1 MILRMSKTFGLP
13 VFLCIALSVVCF
25 QAPTQCYGDD
35 EINIGIDLAQSII
48 NLQSCIQIITFHTS
62 IALNE
67 VNCATVTLT
76 ADTEQPVSMPIYLC
90 RSDSHGRFLAEI
102 LMEKIKDI
110 RDTLEIGEENL
121 FVLEGETKDGTPFY
135 GSQLLLVED
144 IKPKGR
150 P

>member
-1 MILRMSKTFGLP
+1 MYKTFGLSV
-13 VFLCIALSVVCF
+13 VFCIVLSVVCF
-25 QAPTQCYGDD
+25 QPPKQCYGDD

-48 NLQSCIQIITFHTS
+48 NLQSNIEIITFHTS
-62 IALNE
+62 IALYE

-76 ADTEQPVSMPIYLC
+76 ADTDQPVSMPIYLC
-90 RSDSHGRFLAEI
+90 RSDSRGRFLAEI

-110 RDTLEIGEENL
+110 RDNLEIGEENL
-121 FVLEGETKDGTPFY
+121 FVLEGETKDGAPFY

-144 IKPKGR
+144 NKPKGR